1 MGELA
6 EGEGEG
12 SAKQQEQQFELTA
25 YLKQLW
31 SKHFVLALVF
41 QLDLAVM
48 MLVLL
53 A

>member
-1 MGELA
+1 VGELA
-6 EGEGEG
+6 EEEGEG

-25 YLKQLW
+25 YLEQQW
-31 SKHFVLALVF
+31 PKHFVLASLF

>member
-1 MGELA
+1 MGEQA
-6 EGEGEG
+6 KGEG

-25 YLKQLW
+25 YLEQQL
-31 SKHFVLALVF
+31 SKLFILALVF